1 MHRYLALSL
10 IALAGIIGC
19 GGSADPKTAE
29 APKEQIDVQLEGT
42 WQSEVIINEAEAAKA
57 KPEAVDLIKS
67 MKMEMTFR
75 EDGTMSIVSE
85 TNGQSYEDENRWDL
99 VDLSDNKLTIKS
111 ITADGKEQ
119 PHDFY
124 FNNSNS
130 FDMPLSIDTAQVG
143 ALRFTRVR

>member
-1 MHRYLALSL
+1 MKRFFALSL
-10 IALAGIIGC
+10 IALAAFVGC

-42 WQSEVIINEAEAAKA
+42 WQSQIIIDEQQAAKA
-57 KPEAVDLIKS
+57 KPEAVELIKS

-75 EDGTMSIVSE
+75 DDGTMSIVGE
-85 TNGQSYEDENRWDL
+85 TNGQQYEDENRWDL

-111 ITADGKEQ
+111 IAADGKEQ

-124 FNNSNS
+124 FNDSNS